1 MLYGSTKFLPI
12 VDCPAKELGGE
23 SLWARLERVETF
35 AVPDSDEPLFQR
47 RRTSEVRP
55 CDRETNQGG
64 EGLLGLF
71 QSFFRRAA

>member
-1 MLYGSTKFLPI
+1 MLYGSTKFPPI
-12 VDCPAKELGGE
+12 EDRPAKGPGGE

-35 AVPDSDEPLFQR
+35 ALPDADEPAFPR
-47 RRTSEVRP
+47 ERTSELP
-55 CDRETNQGG
+55 PSDRETNEGG